1 MDKRLLFLF
10 FLGSG
15 GVLGQSSP
23 QQKILAAQAEYRTA
37 VARCDTP
44 AMAEAAYLLGKRY
57 RSVGEGAASWRWMLL
72 SLRLR
77 ESRGPSQELNKVYI
91 QLGSSSE
98 TIKDYAQAYVYGHKA
113 LANSRKLNHPHS
125 LMSSYTFLSG
135 LHWIANRAFRFTTE
149 RPFAYSADSA
159 LFYIQRAEAVARQI
173 KSPLEIAY
181 VLRSKGGILAEKA
194 PRQAIDCFNGALK
207 VHEARNDLAQMISL
221 NLELVQAYIYLN
233 DLDRARTHLLAVEQM
248 SRVRPVD
255 YMEGQVLLHQTL
267 ARYYR
272 ATQNWKEAHREA
284 MVVDSLEK
292 ITESLEHRAA
302 IAQLSIVYDTE
313 KQAALLKARDAEL
326 ALQHN
331 TLQTQRYINRGMF
344 GLLLLS
350 VGVGFAFYRLNRQN
364 RQISLQN
371 AHLVREQS
379 HRMKNHLH
387 TVSALLSL
395 QSNRLT
401 DDSARRAVEESQL
414 RVHTIALLNQ
424 QLHQGEELVTL
435 GLPQFIP
442 KLVRTILD
450 SYGFGQIEPLY
461 QLQNV
466 PIHIDQAI
474 PLALIINELVTNAC
488 KYAFNAHPD
497 PQLTVRCWEVN
508 GKLHLQVRDNGP
520 GWLTS
525 PENKTGFG
533 QRLIDLQVRQLR
545 GEHTFSGPP
554 GVTFD
559 LVIGIK

>member
-1 MDKRLLFLF
+1 MDKLLLFVF

-15 GVLGQSSP
+15 WALGQSTT

-57 RSVGEGAASWRWMLL
+57 RSAGEGAASWRWLL
-72 SLRLR
+72 HSLRLR
-77 ESRGPSQELNKVYI
+77 ESRGPSVELNKVYI
-91 QLGSSSE
+91 QLGNASG
-98 TIKDYAQAYVYGHKA
+98 TIKDYAQTYAYGQKA

-125 LMSSYTFLSG
+125 QMSAYTFMSG
-135 LHWIANRAFRFTTE
+135 VHWTASRAFRFTPE

-159 LFYIQRAEAVARQI
+159 LFYIQRAEAIARQM
-173 KSPLEIAY
+173 KVPLEIAY
-181 VLRSKGGILAEKA
+181 VLRSKGGILAERE
-194 PRQAIDCFNGALK
+194 PRKAIDCFTEALK
-207 VHEARNDLAQMISL
+207 VHQTLKNWGQIINL
-221 NLELVQAYIYLN
+221 NLELVQAYLN
-233 DLDRARTHLLAVEQM
+233 LGDLRTARAHLLTAEQVN
-248 SRVRPVD
+248 RVAPID
-255 YMEGQVLLHQTL
+255 YMEGKVLLHQTL

-292 ITESLEHRAA
+292 ISESLEHRAA
-302 IAQLSIVYDTE
+302 IAQLSILYDTE

-326 ALQHN
+326 ALQNN
-331 TLQTQRYINRGMF
+331 TLQTQRYITYGMM
-344 GLLLLS
+344 GLLMLS
-350 VGVGFAFYRLNRQN
+350 VGVGFGFYRLNRQN

-435 GLPQFIP
+435 GLPHFIP

-450 SYGFGQIEPLY
+450 SYGFSQIQPEY

-497 PQLTVRCWEVN
+497 PQLTVQCWEAN

-520 GWLTS
+520 GWLAGPNS
-525 PENKTGFG
+525 ETGFG

-545 GEHTFSGPP
+545 GECTFSGPP